1 MITRLNN
8 SVLVSNIAWITVFC
22 MLCIS
27 NIYYL
32 MTASISK
39 ELRLIHG
46 YRRHHGMVVRM
57 TFEVE
62 KALKDR
68 V

>member
-1 MITRLNN
+1 MITKLNS
-8 SVLVSNIAWITVFC
+8 SVLVNSIVWNTIFCVLCTANMYSLIIT
-22 MLCIS
+22 
-27 NIYYL
+27 
-32 MTASISK
+32 SISK

-46 YRRHHGMVVRM
+46 CGRDHGMVVKVA
-57 TFEVE
+57 FEIE